1 MAVAPSQPCVL
12 PSQSIAILYAA
23 AAYQVNFLSGSGT
36 ICSATPTMN
45 PYPDQ
50 SMVVIT
56 AQCQAPNSA
65 MWTGA
70 QVLAPDGSQ
79 LMLITLDSAISVSP
93 GNVLSLSITLK
104 WS

>member
-12 PSQSIAILYAA
+12 PSQSVAILYAA
-23 AAYQVNFLSGSGT
+23 AAGKVNFLSGSGT

-50 SMVVIT
+50 SIVVIT

-65 MWTGA
+65 LWTGA
-70 QVLAPDGSQ
+70 QVLAVDGSQ
-79 LMLITLDSAISVSP
+79 LMLITLDSSISVNS
-93 GNVLSLSITLK
+93 GDALSLSITLK

>member
-12 PSQSIAILYAA
+12 PSQSVAILYAA
-23 AAYQVNFLSGSGT
+23 ASAQVNFLSGSGT
-36 ICSATPTMN
+36 ICTATATMN
-45 PYPDQ
+45 PYPNQ
-50 SMVVIT
+50 NIVVIT

-65 MWTGA
+65 LWTGA

-79 LMLITLDSAISVSP
+79 LMLITLDSSISVNA
-93 GNVLSLSITLK
+93 GDTLSLSITLK